1 MASRPLAELLHGIG
15 AHADPVACI
24 EDLPFEFASRQAE
37 ACPHSIAQL
46 IFHMNYWMDHE
57 LRRIRGQKPVYPEH
71 NAESFP
77 PSPSPRDAA
86 DWDQMR
92 RRFAELLNDFSALTN
107 SSPEEMQR
115 QIESV
120 HDGDKKF
127 RAPSKRCSGRWLR
140 TTAITSAR
148 SPSSAAR
155 SPPGRPAPAETPGRK
170 PPSVVCR

>member
-1 MASRPLAELLHGIG
+1 
-15 AHADPVACI
+15 
-24 EDLPFEFASRQAE
+24 
-37 ACPHSIAQL
+37 
-46 IFHMNYWMDHE
+46 MNYWMDYE

-120 HDGDKKF
+120 HDGDKKVASSLEAVLWQVVAHNSYHVGQIALIR
-127 RAPSKRCSGRWLR
+127 RAL
-140 TTAITSAR
+140 
-148 SPSSAAR
+148 AAW
-155 SPPGRPAPAETPGRK
+155 PPRAGGDTW
-170 PPSVVCR
+170 